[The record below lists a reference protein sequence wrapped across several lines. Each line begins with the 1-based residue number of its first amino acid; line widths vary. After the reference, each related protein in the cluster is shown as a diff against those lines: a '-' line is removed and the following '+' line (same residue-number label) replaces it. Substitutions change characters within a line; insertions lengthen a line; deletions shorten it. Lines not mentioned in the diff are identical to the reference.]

1 MDAPNDDKDAEL
13 FRFWAEE
20 LCSRRKQVPNALGWC
35 RTPTEVRNTL
45 SAIMALKKSLS
56 KEQFLTLKPR

>member
-1 MDAPNDDKDAEL
+1 MDVPNNDEKDAEL

-20 LCSRRKQVPNALGWC
+20 LCSSRKQVSNALGWC

-45 SAIMALKKSLS
+45 SAIMALKKACPKSNS
-56 KEQFLTLKPR
+56 

>member
-13 FRFWAEE
+13 FKFWAEE
-20 LCSRRKQVPNALGWC
+20 LCSRRKQIPNALEWC

-45 SAIMALKKSLS
+45 SAIMALKKKACPKSNS
-56 KEQFLTLKPR
+56 